1 MKQFKWRKLA
11 AVLLVV
17 CLSVGMVTP
26 ASAAGLF
33 SSGRS
38 SGLLGSLTDR
48 WNNLWNSIF
57 GGAQEEEP
65 AEDAGNTE
73 TESGDLTLVEDETT
87 VTEGTDLRASTYSLQ
102 LLAGGTEDLKYFPVT
117 LYNYDTTVVNNATH
131 QLEVDTGLKDEWEGI
146 YFSKGNPGAIDDY
159 GAETDISKT
168 YSYTDPNGN
177 DTYNRTSVSYSYPYD
192 NYSEYTQGSYY
203 YKNDNDYIAVTHL
216 SCSYNFRAGTF
227 TWTINNTYKETG
239 RRLTL
244 YTKTTSNQTSVTKE
258 YADWN
263 FWTGNLSDATGNY
276 IYSGLVQSQL
286 SADKS
291 IVFNHLEPGLFTS
304 DQAGWKDV
312 YYNVGLPFKYDSNT
326 LSYTFD
332 SSDMA
337 AHFTDGAASNKNLT
351 YGDTPQSNRT
361 AYADGSTTVW
371 MPFNSQVI
379 IDGEENCDYHFG
391 MQATIPFTMTTD
403 GMLSST
409 NQTPITFDFSG
420 DDDVWVFIDGKLVLD
435 LGGIHNSMGG
445 SLNFAENTWKITI
458 GEGNTK
464 KDVDVGDAAGNYEAY
479 NSSGNSWGTMDTISG
494 QLFNENNR
502 QGVLNMTRETFAATE
517 EHTLTIYYL
526 ERGGGSSNCK
536 IKFNLPMK
544 DQVTVQKQVSNV
556 DSEGMQLDP
565 TTLAALNNRTYTFVL
580 YHGDEPVTNATY
592 LLYDTDGTYLQSP
605 STTSSGEFSLKNG
618 QTAKF
623 ISEISADGS
632 SYHVLETTPGTDW
645 VDPTWTQDTVAAN
658 GSVGD
663 QTSTGLMSMTVTA
676 NGSPEAVDTIA
687 FVCKNTVKHQ
697 VETNLEVN
705 PDHIVIDYGLPV
717 QIDVLD
723 NDVPYGGTLSVTGVS
738 GAQYGNA
745 DVENNK
751 IVYTLKR
758 QLTDVE
764 KLTYTVQLTASSC
777 VEGDNKT
784 ATGTIYIIP
793 ATTMYYEENFDGL
806 VDFTGSW
813 TRVNDSAFASDYQEP
828 GVVGTVGD
836 SPYGSDVAYLNDSGD
851 SNGTSMYV
859 DTADDTNSSPSF
871 SYQFTGTGTTF
882 FARTT
887 KNSAYMKVVI
897 EGKGTSY
904 EYYRD
909 TSFKATEGDDPTLY
923 NIPVFTYNVDNYGTY
938 TVTVTLA
945 RNTVSTMHYGTEFW
959 LDGICVFNPM
969 NEASTSN
976 SVAQD
981 AYASDGEAN
990 MTKVT
995 LRQKLLTDYAIDSED
1010 GSIEWVDD
1018 ANFVLFTDT
1027 NGAIIRASEYQSNGP
1042 KEEVYLNK
1050 GQSVTFSLQDWNTN
1064 THKIYLGI
1072 KAPMSSG
1079 KVTINGNSFDVNNTC
1094 DCYYDISGFAKISQN
1109 NVATFTITSAS
1120 GIISVTN
1127 IKVTGNADFTIVEG
1141 NDQTVDGSESSD
1153 SEIDAG

>member
-33 SSGRS
+33 SSSRS

-87 VTEGTDLRASTYSLQ
+87 VTEGTDLRASTYNLQ
-102 LLAGGTEDLKYFPVT
+102 LLAGGEEDLKYFPVT
-117 LYNYDTTVVNNATH
+117 LYNYDTTGANNATH
-131 QLEVDTGLKDEWEGI
+131 QLEVDTGLKDKWEGI
-146 YFSKGNPGAIDDY
+146 YFSKGNPGAVNDD
-159 GAETDISKT
+159 GVETDISKT
-168 YSYTDPNGN
+168 YSYTDPSADDKYSEVKVTYKRNSSYSSYTNGN
-177 DTYNRTSVSYSYPYD
+177 
-192 NYSEYTQGSYY
+192 YY
-203 YKNDNDYIAVTHL
+203 YMNGSDYIAVNRL
-216 SCSYNFRAGTF
+216 SCSYGWWTY
-227 TWTINNTYKETG
+227 TWTINDYYEAYGNP
-239 RRLTL
+239 LTL
-244 YTKTTSNQTSVTKE
+244 YTKTTSNQTSVTKP

-276 IYSGLVQSQL
+276 IYSGIVRSQL

-464 KDVDVGDAAGNYEAY
+464 TDTDVGDAAGKYVAY
-479 NSSGNSWGTMDTISG
+479 NSSGSGWRRTKDTISG

-544 DQVTVQKQVSNV
+544 DQVTVQKQVSTV
-556 DSEGMQLDP
+556 DSANQPLDED
-565 TTLAALNNRTYTFVL
+565 TLAALNNRNFTFVL

-592 LLYDTDGTYLQSP
+592 LLYDTDGSYLQSP

-623 ISEISADGS
+623 ISEISAEGS
-632 SYHVLETTPGTDW
+632 SYHVVETTPGTDW
-645 VDPTWTQDTVAAN
+645 VAPTWTQNTVAAN
-658 GSVGD
+658 GSGGH
-663 QTSTGLMSMTVTA
+663 QTSTGLTSMTVTA
-676 NGSPEAVDTIA
+676 NGSEEAVDTIA
-687 FVCKNTVKHQ
+687 FVCKNTVQHQ
-697 VETNLEVN
+697 VKTNLEVN
-705 PDHIVIDYGLPV
+705 PDSIVIDYGLPV
-717 QIDVLD
+717 QIDVLE
-723 NDVPYGGTLSVTGVS
+723 NDVPYGGTLTVTNVS
-738 GAQYGNA
+738 DPTYGTA
-745 DVENNK
+745 VMSDNK
-751 IVYTLKR
+751 IVYTLTQ

-764 KLTYTVQLTASSC
+764 ILTYTATLTASSG
-777 VEGDNKT
+777 VESDNKT

-793 ATTMYYEENFDGL
+793 ATTMYYEENFDDL
-806 VDFTGSW
+806 VTFTEQW
-813 TRVNDSAFASDYQEP
+813 TAVNDSAFASGYQEP

-859 DTADDTNSSPSF
+859 DTKDDANSSPSF
-871 SYQFTGTGTTF
+871 SYKFTGTGTTF

-897 EGKGTSY
+897 EGEGMRY

-909 TSFKATEGDDPTLY
+909 TSFKAKEGNPTLY

-969 NEASTSN
+969 NEGSDSYRI
-976 SVAQD
+976 AQN

-995 LRQKLLTDYAIDSED
+995 LREKLLTDYAIDSED

-1042 KEEVYLNK
+1042 KEEVYLNQ
-1050 GQSVTFSLQDWNTN
+1050 GQSVTFSLRDWNAN

-1072 KAPMSSG
+1072 KAPMGSG
-1079 KVTINGNSFDVNNTC
+1079 VVTINENSINVNNAC
-1094 DCYYDISGFAKISQN
+1094 DCYYDISTYADISSDD
-1109 NVATFTITSAS
+1109 VATFKITSET
-1120 GIISVTN
+1120 GVISVTN

>member
-38 SGLLGSLTDR
+38 SSLLGSLTDR

-87 VTEGTDLRASTYSLQ
+87 VTEGTDLRASTYSLE
-102 LLAGGTEDLKYFPVT
+102 LLAGREEDLKYFPVT
-117 LYNYDTTVVNNATH
+117 LYNYDTTGVNNATH

-146 YFSKGNPGAIDDY
+146 YFSKGNPGAVNDH

-168 YSYTDPNGN
+168 YSYTDPNGKE
-177 DTYNRTSVSYSYPYD
+177 TYKKNTVYYDRYSSYSQ
-192 NYSEYTQGSYY
+192 YTNGNYY
-203 YKNDNDYIAVTHL
+203 YKNDSNYIEVTHL
-216 SCSYNFRAGTF
+216 SCEHRLFSSTY
-227 TWTINNTYKETG
+227 TWSINNGQHTISG
-239 RRLTL
+239 NPLTL
-244 YTKTTSNQTSVTKE
+244 YTKTTSSQTSVTKP

-263 FWTGNLSDATGNY
+263 FWTGNLRGATGNY
-276 IYSGLVQSQL
+276 IYSGIVQSQL

-304 DQAGWKDV
+304 DQASWKDV
-312 YYNVGLPFKYDSNT
+312 YYNVGLPFKYDSAA

-337 AHFTDGAASNKNLT
+337 AHFTDGAASYKNLT
-351 YGDTPQSNRT
+351 YGDTPQSNNT

-371 MPFNSQVI
+371 MPFNSKVT

-403 GMLSST
+403 GLISST

-445 SLNFAENTWKITI
+445 SLNFADNTWKITI
-458 GEGNTK
+458 GEGNTQK
-464 KDVDVGDAAGNYEAY
+464 NVNVGDAAGNYEAY
-479 NSSGNSWGTMDTISG
+479 NSSGNSWRTKDTISG
-494 QLFNENNR
+494 QLFNDDDG

-544 DQVTVQKQVSNV
+544 DQVTVQKQVSTV
-556 DSEGMQLDP
+556 DSANQPLDQD
-565 TTLAALNNRTYTFVL
+565 TLEALNNRNFTFVL
-580 YHGDEPVTNATY
+580 YHGDKPVTNATY

-632 SYHVLETTPGTDW
+632 SYHVVETTPGTDW
-645 VDPTWTQDTVAAN
+645 ATPTWTQKTVAAN
-658 GSVGD
+658 GFSGE
-663 QTSTGLMSMTVTA
+663 QTSTALTSMTVTA
-676 NGSPEAVDTIA
+676 NGSEEAVDTIA
-687 FVCKNTVKHQ
+687 FVCKNTVIHQ
-697 VETNLEVN
+697 VKTNLEVN
-705 PDHIVIDYGLPV
+705 PDSIVIDYGLPV

-745 DVENNK
+745 KVENNK

-764 KLTYTVQLTASSC
+764 ELTYTVKLTASSG

-793 ATTMYYEENFDGL
+793 ATTMYYEE
-806 VDFTGSW
+806 DFTDLVTFSDGW
-813 TRVNDSAFASDYQEP
+813 TPESTSTKNATQEP

-859 DTADDTNSSPSF
+859 STANTVAQF
-871 SYQFTGTGTTF
+871 SYTFTGTGTSF

-887 KNSAYMKVVI
+887 NNTAYMRVVVSKDGEKV
-897 EGKGTSY
+897 Y
-904 EYYRD
+904 ELMRD
-909 TSFKATEGDDPTLY
+909 TSYKTEDDGTTLY
-923 NIPVFTYNVDNYGTY
+923 NIPVFTYMAENYGIY

-945 RNTVSTMHYGTEFW
+945 NASIATGYGSNFW
-959 LDGICVFNPM
+959 LDGIRVYNPM
-969 NEASTSN
+969 DKDSDQYST
-976 SVAQD
+976 ATG
-981 AYASDGEAN
+981 AYAQDGEAN
-990 MTKVT
+990 MTNVT
-995 LRQKLLTDYAIDSED
+995 LREKLLRDATKDDETGGLVWD
-1010 GSIEWVDD
+1010 GE
-1018 ANFVLFTDT
+1018 NFVIFTDT
-1027 NGAIIRASEYQSNGP
+1027 DGAIATASEYQSKGP
-1042 KEEVYLNK
+1042 KEEVYLDD
-1050 GQSVTFSLQDWNTN
+1050 GQSVTFSLKNWDVNSN
-1064 THKIYLGI
+1064 KIYLGI
-1072 KAPMSSG
+1072 KAPMGGGSVSINSRDPI
-1079 KVTINGNSFDVNNTC
+1079 TISNTC
-1094 DCYYDISGFAKISQN
+1094 DCYYDISDYVTLSGKT
-1109 NVATFTITSAS
+1109 ATFKIVAS
-1120 GIISVTN
+1120 NAVISVTN
-1127 IKVTGNADFTIVEG
+1127 IKVTGNAEFTIVNG
-1141 NDQTVDGSESSD
+1141 DTVSVDGSE
-1153 SEIDAG
+1153 IDMP